1 MAYTQTFTI
10 TAIDVTALT
19 PSDLREEAEAWD
31 ESVPKRLSKNG
42 IDSNAPSAYR
52 ITIYDDQG
60 QTRQHEY
67 DMRIATFDS
76 RCGGCGGDIS
86 QGAKYGY
93 DAIAMQICEGCIQVF
108 EEEDGVQA
116 LFFPTIGRLGI
127 ASGADAT
134 WADVE
139 TIESGIEMWLHDPD
153 EWAARN

>member
-19 PSDLREEAEAWD
+19 ALDLRAEAEAWD

-60 QTRQHEY
+60 QPLQHE
-67 DMRIATFDS
+67 AV
-76 RCGGCGGDIS
+76 
-86 QGAKYGY
+86 
-93 DAIAMQICEGCIQVF
+93 E
-108 EEEDGVQA
+108 A
-116 LFFPTIGRLGI
+116 LFCPTIGRLGI

-153 EWAARN
+153 EWEARN